1 MKKITE
7 MNIQEIEK
15 MINDF
20 EKDSG
25 RKVAHI
31 NITNFQLNKIIKN
44 TEHPDIYHYPTSGR
58 VRVNNTD
65 FNIGNYE
72 EDEDS
77 LNAVFSN

>member
-15 MINDF
+15 MISDF
-20 EKDSG
+20 EKDTG
-25 RKVAHI
+25 RKVIHI

-44 TEHPDIYHYPTSGR
+44 TGHPNVYHYPTSGR
-58 VRVNNTD
+58 VRVNNTN

>member
-31 NITNFQLNKIIKN
+31 NITNSQLNKIIKN
-44 TEHPDIYHYPTSGR
+44 SEHPNIYHYPTSGR
-58 VRVNNTD
+58 IRVNNTS

-72 EDEDS
+72 EDEDG
-77 LNAVFSN
+77 LNAVFIN